1 MHRPTRT
8 SRGEQPAGI
17 RCARSM
23 LCRVNRPANSARG
36 VDSARIGEGRR
47 TPPTRLAQTCPALLK
62 PIPPPAP
69 SKAGTLE
76 SMRIARFTVNNEL
89 HFGLVEGDAGEE
101 TLRVLA
107 GDPFYSGIEPTGTT
121 YPIDQVRLLAPIIPR
136 SKVIGAI
143 ANWAGTEAPASP
155 QFFLKPNTTVIGP
168 GDPVTLPEYSEAVSA
183 EGELA
188 VIIGRIAKSVPL
200 ERVHEVIFGYTVAN
214 DLTARDLL
222 EDRQWTRAKGF
233 DGSTP
238 LGPWIE
244 TDLDT
249 DSLNITT
256 WVDGDVVQ
264 EGNTSEMH
272 YSVAEQVA
280 AASEIF
286 TLLPGDVLLT
296 GTPAGISVL
305 RDGNEVEVEVEG
317 IGSLVT
323 RVRD

>member
-1 MHRPTRT
+1 
-8 SRGEQPAGI
+8 
-17 RCARSM
+17 
-23 LCRVNRPANSARG
+23 
-36 VDSARIGEGRR
+36 
-47 TPPTRLAQTCPALLK
+47 
-62 PIPPPAP
+62 
-69 SKAGTLE
+69 
-76 SMRIARFTVNNEL
+76 MRIARFTVNNEL

-286 TLLPGDVLLT
+286 TLLPGDVILT
-296 GTPAGISVL
+296 GTPAGVSVL

-323 RVRD
+323 RVRDSAARAPHHLPSILNTPSRRQHDRVPRSRTQHPRRHPRAFLPLAHRHPARGHGAHRPLQLGLRTPHRR

>member
-1 MHRPTRT
+1 MLRP
-8 SRGEQPAGI
+8 AN
-17 RCARSM
+17 C
-23 LCRVNRPANSARG
+23 PANSARG
-36 VDSARIGEGRR
+36 KDGGGE
-47 TPPTRLAQTCPALLK
+47 AHPAPASLNLPLPASLK
-62 PIPPPAP
+62 PIPPPQP

>member
-1 MHRPTRT
+1 
-8 SRGEQPAGI
+8 
-17 RCARSM
+17 
-23 LCRVNRPANSARG
+23 
-36 VDSARIGEGRR
+36 
-47 TPPTRLAQTCPALLK
+47 
-62 PIPPPAP
+62 
-69 SKAGTLE
+69 
-76 SMRIARFTVNNEL
+76 MRIARFTVNNEL
-89 HFGLVEGDAGEE
+89 HFGLVEGEAGEE
-101 TLRVLA
+101 TLRVIA
-107 GDPFYSGIEPTGTT
+107 GDPFYSGVEPTGTT

-168 GDPVTLPEYSEAVSA
+168 GDPVTLPEYSEAVSP

-188 VIIGRIAKSVPL
+188 VVIGRIAKSVPL

-233 DGSTP
+233 DGATP

-256 WVDGDVVQ
+256 WIDGDVVQ

-286 TLLPGDVLLT
+286 TLLPGDVILT
-296 GTPAGISVL
+296 GTPAGVSVL

>member
-1 MHRPTRT
+1 M
-8 SRGEQPAGI
+8 
-17 RCARSM
+17 
-23 LCRVNRPANSARG
+23 
-36 VDSARIGEGRR
+36 
-47 TPPTRLAQTCPALLK
+47 
-62 PIPPPAP
+62 
-69 SKAGTLE
+69 
-76 SMRIARFTVNNEL
+76 
-89 HFGLVEGDAGEE
+89 
-101 TLRVLA
+101 
-107 GDPFYSGIEPTGTT
+107 
-121 YPIDQVRLLAPIIPR
+121 
-136 SKVIGAI
+136 
-143 ANWAGTEAPASP
+143 
-155 QFFLKPNTTVIGP
+155 
-168 GDPVTLPEYSEAVSA
+168 
-183 EGELA
+183 
-188 VIIGRIAKSVPL
+188 PL

-233 DGSTP
+233 DGATP

-286 TLLPGDVLLT
+286 TLLPGDVILT
-296 GTPAGISVL
+296 GTPAGVSVL

>member
-1 MHRPTRT
+1 MRSHPERTR
-8 SRGEQPAGI
+8 GDFAVPGQC
-17 RCARSM
+17 CAQRIVRAA
-23 LCRVNRPANSARG
+23 LIARG
-36 VDSARIGEGRR
+36 QGRGGAPR
-47 TPPTRLAQTCPALLK
+47 RRPSIKPAPPNPTPLK
-62 PIPPPAP
+62 PDPPPAP

-280 AASEIF
+280 VASEIF

>member
-1 MHRPTRT
+1 
-8 SRGEQPAGI
+8 
-17 RCARSM
+17 
-23 LCRVNRPANSARG
+23 
-36 VDSARIGEGRR
+36 
-47 TPPTRLAQTCPALLK
+47 
-62 PIPPPAP
+62 
-69 SKAGTLE
+69 
-76 SMRIARFTVNNEL
+76 MRIARFTVNNEL

-143 ANWAGTEAPASP
+143 ANWAGTEVPASP

-286 TLLPGDVLLT
+286 TLLPGDILLT

>member
-1 MHRPTRT
+1 MRSHPERTRGD
-8 SRGEQPAGI
+8 S
-17 RCARSM
+17 
-23 LCRVNRPANSARG
+23 LCPVNA
-36 VDSARIGEGRR
+36 VGEGRR
-47 TPPTRLAQTCPALLK
+47 APPNLITLNPAGPK
-62 PIPPPAP
+62 PAPPPAP

>member
-1 MHRPTRT
+1 
-8 SRGEQPAGI
+8 
-17 RCARSM
+17 
-23 LCRVNRPANSARG
+23 
-36 VDSARIGEGRR
+36 
-47 TPPTRLAQTCPALLK
+47 
-62 PIPPPAP
+62 
-69 SKAGTLE
+69 
-76 SMRIARFTVNNEL
+76 MRIARFTVNNEL

-101 TLRVLA
+101 TLRVLV

-143 ANWAGTEAPASP
+143 ANWAGAEAPASP

-188 VIIGRIAKSVPL
+188 VVIGRIAKSVPL

>member
-1 MHRPTRT
+1 
-8 SRGEQPAGI
+8 
-17 RCARSM
+17 
-23 LCRVNRPANSARG
+23 
-36 VDSARIGEGRR
+36 
-47 TPPTRLAQTCPALLK
+47 
-62 PIPPPAP
+62 
-69 SKAGTLE
+69 
-76 SMRIARFTVNNEL
+76 MRIARFTVNNEL
-89 HFGLVEGDAGEE
+89 HFGLVEGEAGEE
-101 TLRVLA
+101 TLRVIA
-107 GDPFYSGIEPTGTT
+107 GDPFYSGVEPTGTT

-168 GDPVTLPEYSEAVSA
+168 GDPVSLPEYSEAVSP

-214 DLTARDLL
+214 D
-222 EDRQWTRAKGF
+222 
-233 DGSTP
+233 

-296 GTPAGISVL
+296 GTPAGVSVL
-305 RDGNEVEVEVEG
+305 RDGNEVEIEVEG

>member
-1 MHRPTRT
+1 MPC
-8 SRGEQPAGI
+8 PV
-17 RCARSM
+17 M
-23 LCRVNRPANSARG
+23 LCSASIARG
-36 VDSARIGEGRR
+36 VDSVRTGEGRR
-47 TPPTRLAQTCPALLK
+47 TPPNLIVLNPAGLK
-62 PIPPPAP
+62 PAPPIPP